1 LKKELKMAFQKTGLS
16 VTRPKV
22 TTIVEVEFGFE
33 KNGKFWDGENWIS
46 KEDFEKI
53 KGKKNG

>member
-1 LKKELKMAFQKTGLS
+1 MAFQKTGLS